1 MLNFKDTLADGLDP
15 ETPALKE
22 CTDLALC
29 DVCLPMNQREELP
42 TDESLPTAPPSAIL
56 NAMIEP
62 YFAAVNPHF
71 PIWTKQQIQEMA
83 ATLEQSTSPERDAA
97 TMICCNNLILM
108 TLTANSLR
116 SRWGKPLQTK
126 HRRRHLSVD
135 SDITAGFLMNAK
147 RAIKHVELLL
157 SPCLVNV
164 QALLS
169 LCMVAQ
175 EHLSSYLVE
184 AIFSLAAQC
193 AKSTGIHQWESFR
206 GHFSE
211 QAAQERRNVSYC
223 LYILDKTVCW
233 TTGTSPSIPASD
245 LLLDFTLA
253 PDDDGTMAYL
263 FARTELAVIEEMIYS
278 RVYSNQVEVRTEDQV
293 RQIAAKISQRLQ
305 DWLVSWRIHLN
316 EVESHQKQAV
326 WKAKLAVDFLCVQ
339 LLLIW
344 PYKDHPDALFQQQT
358 HIARRCMRLF
368 LHLWQS
374 TQERGHHVAIARSV
388 VYTTRFPRRFLV
400 LVTNWF
406 NWKNNANFCKFSR
419 SLAASHPPLY
429 LHAMYMQGVGVRGQE
444 FDQDLLRDYTEM
456 LEVITDSQGENCY
469 NRRLCQISRFLM
481 RVQTTQNT
489 PNKRQ
494 KLNPRATSAT
504 SIPSPQ
510 SGSSL
515 SNGSPIQVHSPGRTP
530 RVMALERHNPE
541 SDISAAGL
549 DDSLNLSSPSEQ
561 SNMGQSQLLA
571 DELETATSYTSDFLG
586 QYDAVDFE
594 SRAADEEFGVCDN
607 LWLQQGGLGQPST
620 SPPARYAVGA
630 DWGMTEF
637 PRFRR

>member
-1 MLNFKDTLADGLDP
+1 MLDNQKTPKELCSVALPASFGSDARQSSRTRPSGLQSPDVVVNHGFTKPQGTFLTLPSQGLGEKLFGPTSLESLMLTFKDTLADGLDP
-15 ETPALKE
+15 EMPALKE
-22 CTDLALC
+22 CSDLALC
-29 DVCLPMNQREELP
+29 DVSLPLNQREDLP

-62 YFAAVNPHF
+62 YFATVNPHF
-71 PIWTKQQIQEMA
+71 PIWTKQQVEEMA

-116 SRWGKPLQTK
+116 SRWGKPLQSK
-126 HRRRHLSVD
+126 HRRRHLSID

-169 LCMVAQ
+169 LCIVAQ
-175 EHLSSYLVE
+175 EHLSLYLVE

-193 AKSTGIHQWESFR
+193 AKSTGIHQWEYFR

-211 QAAQERRNVSYC
+211 QAAQERRSVSYC

-245 LLLDFTLA
+245 LVLDYTLA
-253 PDDDGTMAYL
+253 PDDGGTMAYL
-263 FARTELAVIEEMIYS
+263 FARTELAVIEEMIYL
-278 RVYSNQVEVRTEDQV
+278 RVYSNQVEVRTDDQV

-316 EVESHQKQAV
+316 EVESHQKQPV

-339 LLLIW
+339 LLLLW
-344 PYKDHPDALFQQQT
+344 PYKNHPDALFQQQI
-358 HIARRCMRLF
+358 HVARRCMRLV

-374 TQERGHHVAIARSV
+374 TQEGGLHVAIAR
-388 VYTTRFPRRFLV
+388 
-400 LVTNWF
+400 
-406 NWKNNANFCKFSR
+406 
-419 SLAASHPPLY
+419 
-429 LHAMYMQGVGVRGQE
+429 
-444 FDQDLLRDYTEM
+444 
-456 LEVITDSQGENCY
+456 
-469 NRRLCQISRFLM
+469 
-481 RVQTTQNT
+481 
-489 PNKRQ
+489 
-494 KLNPRATSAT
+494 
-504 SIPSPQ
+504 
-510 SGSSL
+510 
-515 SNGSPIQVHSPGRTP
+515 RTP

-541 SDISAAGL
+541 GGISAGGL
-549 DDSLNLSSPSEQ
+549 DDSLNLLSPSEQ
-561 SNMGQSQLLA
+561 SNMGQSQFLA
-571 DELETATSYTSDFLG
+571 DELETATSYASDFLG
-586 QYDAVDFE
+586 QYDGVDFD
-594 SRAADEEFGVCDN
+594 SRATDEEFGVCDN

-637 PRFRR
+637 PRFER